1 MTLFRRMLQNYENFM
16 IRKGREE
23 ARHILLTRSDRA
35 LEDLGFSRY
44 LLESGIEAWPWSA
57 PSEDSVN
64 PLSQKQQA
72 ITELKALDDKDL
84 QDLGISRG
92 QIVESVEHG
101 REGIEQERKVA

>member
-1 MTLFRRMLQNYENFM
+1 MKLFRRMLHNYENFM

-44 LLESGIEAWPWSA
+44 LLESGIDAWPWRDSA
-57 PSEDSVN
+57 EASDNSE
-64 PLSQKQQA
+64 SQMQQA
-72 ITELKALDDKDL
+72 ITELKALDDRDL